1 MCESKIIVQLISAE
15 VHRLR
20 VYECE
25 ISDLT
30 PVSLRNSQQPLKGL
44 TGKARWNT
52 PNSTPVVLRC
62 PPRDR
67 TRRRLLSAL
76 LSRPGRPSL
85 TSIATYYRDRTC
97 SFSPLW
103 PIARVS
109 FLQKHREEL

>member
-44 TGKARWNT
+44 TGKARDCSMDT
-52 PNSTPVVLRC
+52 PNSTPVTPKR
-62 PPRDR
+62 
-67 TRRRLLSAL
+67 
-76 LSRPGRPSL
+76 GRPSPFTPVEYGL
-85 TSIATYYRDRTC
+85 QMA
-97 SFSPLW
+97 FSLLKCV
-103 PIARVS
+103 RLYGTTGVS
-109 FLQKHREEL
+109 P